1 MTPIEASALFA
12 TLVGLICNWK
22 QERATQAAD
31 RYQDFMTWLVQH
43 NFNSISE
50 RIYDSEELQRELTA
64 LLHQDLSVLS
74 SKLDI
79 ITGAISAVGDKIDCL
94 SQVSHALG
102 VDKQSLS
109 EQAAEILKVFDQLGA
124 SRMLFSDKPLAC
136 VFMPGNQVVQFSETR
151 FMETDVAALESM
163 GFTKLVDHNTSG
175 NPIYAITRAG
185 TAFAATHPEVAL

>member
-1 MTPIEASALFA
+1 MA
-12 TLVGLICNWK
+12 
-22 QERATQAAD
+22 
-31 RYQDFMTWLVQH
+31 WLAQH

-79 ITGAISAVGDKIDCL
+79 ITGAISAVGDKIDYL

-124 SRMLFSDKPLAC
+124 SRMLFSDMPLAC

-151 FMETDVAALESM
+151 FMETDVATLESM

-185 TAFAATHPEVAL
+185 TAFAATQPEVAL